1 MRVYSVET
9 SGSAI
14 SSDYSIVYSI
24 LVLSKAN
31 QTNKRAI
38 QLRFI
43 QGRIRYCV
51 QRKTGNERKIEQK
64 FKYPSFQRGDVLKRK
79 QQ

>member
-1 MRVYSVET
+1 MRVYPVET

-51 QRKTGNERKIEQK
+51 QRKTGNERKIE
-64 FKYPSFQRGDVLKRK
+64 RK
-79 QQ
+79 I